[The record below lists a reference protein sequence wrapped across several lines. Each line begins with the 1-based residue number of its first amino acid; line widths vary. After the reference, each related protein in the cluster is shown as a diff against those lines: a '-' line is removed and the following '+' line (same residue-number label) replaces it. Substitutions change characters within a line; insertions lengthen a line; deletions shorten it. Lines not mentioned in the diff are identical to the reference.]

1 MRQRS
6 LQHGAQPPKLGH
18 RIVHLEESQDGLM
31 RATHHEAVARASCG
45 ATERGGWRRS
55 STVLVAN
62 IDGRG
67 RYYSTE
73 DARGASIFLRHSP
86 VIRSANA
93 ALKCTSS

>member
-1 MRQRS
+1 MRQRT

-18 RIVHLEESQDGLM
+18 RIVHLEESQDGLV

-67 RYYSTE
+67 STT
-73 DARGASIFLRHSP
+73 SLRMHEVHP
-86 VIRSANA
+86 FFFDI
-93 ALKCTSS
+93 LQ